1 VTLSTFSRTQVVEL
15 AYARLGLSEVG
26 QPADDEDLAAIDLH
40 LEPLMARL
48 NAEKITYHVA
58 ADGTTITEL
67 DDPEAIPAKAFLD
80 VAILLADAAKMDF
93 GMAALPQDDPAM
105 SVMRLRTVWSVGAT
119 QENYETSVTDLD
131 TDVETTVTHRRNE
144 TLQGEYF

>member
-1 VTLSTFSRTQVVEL
+1 MTLSTFSRTQVVEL